1 MHRDALQ
8 VRQRRGLLT
17 DVNMEELRGLLLLP
31 HFYVMSVSVAISV
44 SVSTSDSPSASDA
57 DLKLLPVT
65 CLGLKSGT
73 RVERVIKKKKRV
85 GGEKKLKTRPQD
97 AGCPGFTLSHYLLLC
112 DFEPVAEH
120 L

>member
-1 MHRDALQ
+1 
-8 VRQRRGLLT
+8 
-17 DVNMEELRGLLLLP
+17 MEELRGLLLLP

-73 RVERVIKKKKRV
+73 RVERVIKKKK
-85 GGEKKLKTRPQD
+85 GGGRKEVKNK
-97 AGCPGFTLSHYLLLC
+97 ASGCRLPRFHSVSLLAA
-112 DFEPVAEH
+112 V
-120 L
+120 